1 MADQNRTDS
10 RINALI
16 ARLDGLDGADA
27 DDLRAEIDWLVGR
40 YRRLDR
46 NLNKISRMSDRLQAE
61 IMQLNDKLRAASI
74 TDPLTG
80 LMNRRGAHDALQVE
94 TKAAHAGHS
103 QGFCL
108 ALIDI
113 DFFKA
118 VNDTH
123 GHDVGDE
130 VLVNF
135 SARLLSTMRETDL
148 IARWGGEEFLILMR
162 EASLADAMA
171 LLEGFHEALR
181 SRPVKTA
188 IGPLTVTASSGLCQ
202 YHSNDHGYDS
212 TVYRADHALYAAKEA
227 GRDQWLLADDPKC
240 D

>member
-16 ARLDGLDGADA
+16 ARLDGLNGADA

-94 TKAAHAGHS
+94 TKAAHAGH
-103 QGFCL
+103 
-108 ALIDI
+108 
-113 DFFKA
+113 
-118 VNDTH
+118 
-123 GHDVGDE
+123 
-130 VLVNF
+130 
-135 SARLLSTMRETDL
+135 
-148 IARWGGEEFLILMR
+148 
-162 EASLADAMA
+162 
-171 LLEGFHEALR
+171 
-181 SRPVKTA
+181 
-188 IGPLTVTASSGLCQ
+188 
-202 YHSNDHGYDS
+202 
-212 TVYRADHALYAAKEA
+212 
-227 GRDQWLLADDPKC
+227 
-240 D
+240 